1 MKQVIAV
8 ILVLSLV
15 GSSLADNPRLRK
27 KSARPEGLDLERGFG
42 EAPEDLRAKYER
54 AKSLVGTA
62 GSHYMALR
70 NKFAEEARAAA
81 AMAPDQLGQN
91 LHARMETAARQIK
104 KIGNHELLK
113 SRFQKVA
120 RKPQE

>member
-1 MKQVIAV
+1 MKRVIAV

-42 EAPEDLRAKYER
+42 AAPEEIRAKYER
-54 AKSLVGTA
+54 AKSLVGAA

-81 AMAPDQLGQN
+81 MAPDQLGEN

-104 KIGNHELLK
+104 KIGNHQLLK
-113 SRFQKVA
+113 SRFEKLA
-120 RKPQE
+120 RKQQE